1 MYGEL
6 AIIEKISFSLD
17 LTEYLE
23 NSSKNSK
30 NLDFP
35 GQYGDM
41 VYFCSGRGTYHL
53 MKLYSM
59 PAGAGLM
66 PRKRLEM
73 AGRASGTKRKV

>member
-41 VYFCSGRGTYHL
+41 VYFCSARGTYHL
-53 MKLYSM
+53 MKL
-59 PAGAGLM
+59 
-66 PRKRLEM
+66 
-73 AGRASGTKRKV
+73 